1 MSTWLALLLLVPAQP
16 PEIDPLDALEKSGA
30 RPAATAPGESGGRA
44 AKGKKSAAA
53 GESGKSRDAAA
64 GDAAAGDADGAPA
77 NSAPADTAA
86 KAEGES
92 GESDGNAADTKADG
106 KTDGKTDEKPD
117 GKADGPADGDA
128 AGADAAS
135 GGFWQLLD
143 DMMHSGA
150 MGYMIEGGFFMW
162 PILILGIVAF
172 GVIIERYRSLK
183 MLTTDTS
190 ALRDEVQRLLQADR
204 VEEALKKC
212 DAEQGPVPA
221 ILSAGLRKFLVMRR
235 LDYDAAKIEEQVV
248 KGMDDYSVHVV
259 AALERH
265 LPILA
270 TVSSVAPMLGFLG
283 TVQGMVVSFDDIV
296 AQMGK
301 TNIVEAAA
309 AGIKVSLL
317 TTVLGL
323 VVGIPAFMAF
333 NYFTSVINR
342 FVLEV
347 EESASELIE
356 TVTLQMA
363 MQRRDTAK

>member
-1 MSTWLALLLLVPAQP
+1 MSTWFALLLLMPAQP
-16 PEIDPLDALEKSGA
+16 PAVDPLSDLEKSGA
-30 RPAATAPGESGGRA
+30 RPAATAPGDPA
-44 AKGKKSAAA
+44 AGTGKAAKKSAVDTGKAESQATDAPADGAADKTDSKAGDTGADQAEEKAGEKQAGEAAA
-53 GESGKSRDAAA
+53 GKADNEEDAAA
-64 GDAAAGDADGAPA
+64 V
-77 NSAPADTAA
+77 
-86 KAEGES
+86 
-92 GESDGNAADTKADG
+92 GNA
-106 KTDGKTDEKPD
+106 
-117 GKADGPADGDA
+117 
-128 AGADAAS
+128 
-135 GGFWQLLD
+135 GGVWQLLD

-363 MQRRDTAK
+363 MQRRDSAK